1 MSSIKH
7 KAQRK
12 KARSRGEEQRRKQ
25 VTNLMKRE
33 TNMGS
38 EIRSKGKAKQHIY
51 KFGEEKRSFQK
62 ERFREKKK
70 DQDRRRRICLVFF

>member
-1 MSSIKH
+1 M
-7 KAQRK
+7 
-12 KARSRGEEQRRKQ
+12 
-25 VTNLMKRE
+25 VKRV

-38 EIRSKGKAKQHIY
+38 KIRSKGKAKQHIY
-51 KFGEEKRSFQK
+51 RYGEEKRSFQK

>member
-7 KAQRK
+7 KEKGQTY
-12 KARSRGEEQRRKQ
+12 RSKEEEQRQKQ
-25 VTNLMKRE
+25 VTDLLKRE

-62 ERFREKKK
+62 ERFREKMK

>member
-1 MSSIKH
+1 M
-7 KAQRK
+7 
-12 KARSRGEEQRRKQ
+12 
-25 VTNLMKRE
+25 VKRE

-38 EIRSKGKAKQHIY
+38 KIRSKGKAKQHIY

>member
-25 VTNLMKRE
+25 VTDLMKRE

-38 EIRSKGKAKQHIY
+38 EIRSKEAKQHIY
-51 KFGEEKRSFQK
+51 RSGEEKRSFQK
-62 ERFREKKK
+62 ERFREKE
-70 DQDRRRRICLVFF
+70 D